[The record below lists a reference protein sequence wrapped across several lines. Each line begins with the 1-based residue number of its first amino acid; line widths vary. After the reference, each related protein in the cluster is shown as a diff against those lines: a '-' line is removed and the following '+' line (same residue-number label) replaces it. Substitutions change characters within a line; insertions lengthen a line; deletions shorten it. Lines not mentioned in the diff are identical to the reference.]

1 MQNAPH
7 QTMNTNQNCHSN
19 RVYRKRPR
27 PVRVVSF
34 SSLNKTIR
42 NPSRRNSE
50 LLVNSSNGN
59 AADGSWQPI
68 PKRAIEVNVSRS
80 SYSGLHARVLASRKI
95 PVEAI

>member
-1 MQNAPH
+1 MQNARH

-34 SSLNKTIR
+34 SSLNKTTC
-42 NPSRRNSE
+42 NPTRRNSG

-95 PVEAI
+95 PVEAS